1 MAWEYVFILN
11 TIEICR
17 HEKAVSEHKDVGKIS
32 NTCIGLV
39 PGSWATEA

>member
-11 TIEICR
+11 KIEICR

-32 NTCIGLV
+32 NIGLV